1 MNLDEFIRER
11 DRLLR
16 LQAQIQRERAEPR
29 ELEGEDL
36 TSPHAD
42 DAKQWVEVY
51 QELARFKRL
60 LTDSIRQ
67 EAASVPQAARGEL
80 LRDERA
86 LSVEL
91 ERFELH
97 LAFWQQRLGQGGRP

>member
-11 DRLLR
+11 ERLLR
-16 LQAQIQRERAEPR
+16 LQAEIQRERVAPR

-36 TSPHAD
+36 TSPNAC

-51 QELARFKRL
+51 GELARFKRL
-60 LTDSIRQ
+60 LIDSIRH
-67 EAASVPQAARGEL
+67 EAASSAPPAKGEL

-86 LSVEL
+86 LGVEL
-91 ERFELH
+91 ERVELH
-97 LAFWQQRLGQGGRP
+97 LAFWRHRLGQFDQP

>member
-1 MNLDEFIRER
+1 MDVDDFIRER

-16 LQAQIQRERAEPR
+16 LQADIQRERAEPR

-36 TSPHAD
+36 TSSHPG
-42 DAKQWVEVY
+42 DAKQWVDVY
-51 QELARFKRL
+51 EELCRFKRL
-60 LTDSIRQ
+60 LIDSIRQ
-67 EAASVPQAARGEL
+67 EAAAVAQAARFEL
-80 LRDERA
+80 SRDERA

-97 LAFWQQRLGQGGRP
+97 LAFWRQRLGQGG